1 MVALFRP
8 PNVTENGPV
17 PVVIIA
23 PGNGL
28 KPGPFTTLSAV
39 VGLPVVLYTT
49 PLWIIG
55 SLPTSVRSPPI
66 TALEGVIVLV
76 AGAVVVTAGGVVKVK
91 PAILAI
97 PPVAVTDKLPLA
109 PALTTAVIV
118 VEFTTVKDVA
128 ATPPKLTAVAPVRF
142 APVIVTVSP
151 VAAVLG
157 EKDVIVGGVK

>member
-28 KPGPFTTLSAV
+28 KPGTFTTLSAV

-76 AGAVVVTAGGVVKVK
+76 AGAVVETVRGLVKVN
-91 PAILAI
+91 PAKLPV
-97 PPVAVTDKLPLA
+97 PPGAVTDTEPLLPE
-109 PALTTAVIV
+109 PTNAVIV
-118 VEFTTVKDVA
+118 VAFTTVKDVA
-128 ATPPKLTAVAPVRF
+128 ATPLKLTAVVPVRF
-142 APVIVTVSP
+142 VPVMVTIAPV
-151 VAAVLG
+151 VAVVG
-157 EKDVIVGGVK
+157 EKDVIVGGAK